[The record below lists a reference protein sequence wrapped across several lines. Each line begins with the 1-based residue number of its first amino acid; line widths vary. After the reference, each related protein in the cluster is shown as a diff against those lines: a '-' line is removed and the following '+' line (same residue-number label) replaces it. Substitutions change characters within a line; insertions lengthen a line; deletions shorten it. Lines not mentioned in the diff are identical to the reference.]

1 MEHSSLWR
9 RALGLGT
16 VFCALVVAASVG
28 GTGTGRAATS
38 FEVDLSPLIGTIG
51 NDIPQVSFGGKI
63 GYHLFVENTGD
74 STTQHAQIV
83 VTSDGATFSDA
94 SDASC
99 AANPKNLHQM
109 VCTPFGGTF
118 VPHATFAVDFRFT
131 APSSGTQVST
141 VTAITVAA
149 QTVGSNKNNGTTIA
163 QSSAV
168 LTNIVE
174 NTTKA
179 DTYLHVNEKAG
190 TGGLSADHPQ
200 NFTATMPSTF
210 FGDPFGIA
218 LSIHDGV
225 GTPLCGTCLTS
236 FTTVDIPAAP
246 FPATPGNPFYNG
258 VDPNNPYGWSI
269 SAKYP
274 SGFQLSK
281 LVHVDDSNVPKDVPS
296 CASIVPEPAPTLA
309 QPLCWDTLNQQPGNP
324 NKPDTRIVTA
334 TGRGLENGQ
343 FGFG

>member
-1 MEHSSLWR
+1 
-9 RALGLGT
+9 
-16 VFCALVVAASVG
+16 VCCALVVAASVG

-38 FEVDLSPLIGTIG
+38 FQVDLSPLIGTIG

-63 GYHLFVENTGD
+63 GYHLIVQNTGD
-74 STTQHAQIV
+74 STTQHGQIV

-99 AANPKNLHQM
+99 AANPSNKHQM

-118 VPHATFAVDFRFT
+118 SPGATFAVDFRFT

-141 VTAITVAA
+141 TAAMTVAA
-149 QTVGSNKNNGTTIA
+149 QTVGGNKNNGTTLA

-179 DTYLHVNEKAG
+179 DTYLHVNENAR
-190 TGGLSADHPQ
+190 TGALNTNHPQ

-210 FGDPFGIA
+210 FGDPFGVA

-225 GTPLCGTCLTS
+225 GTPLCDTCLTS
-236 FTTVDIPAAP
+236 FTALESRLRHSRP
-246 FPATPGNPFYNG
+246 
-258 VDPNNPYGWSI
+258 
-269 SAKYP
+269 P
-274 SGFQLSK
+274 SG
-281 LVHVDDSNVPKDVPS
+281 
-296 CASIVPEPAPTLA
+296 
-309 QPLCWDTLNQQPGNP
+309 
-324 NKPDTRIVTA
+324 TRSTTA
-334 TGRGLENGQ
+334 
-343 FGFG
+343 

>member
-1 MEHSSLWR
+1 MGHSSLRR

-28 GTGTGRAATS
+28 GTGTSRAATS
-38 FEVDLSPLIGTIG
+38 FDVDLSPLIGTIG

-63 GYHLFVENTGD
+63 GYHLFVQNTGD
-74 STTQHAQIV
+74 SATQHAKIV

-99 AANPKNLHQM
+99 AANPSNKNQM

-118 VPHATFAVDFRFT
+118 NAGATFSVDFRFT

-141 VTAITVAA
+141 AAAITIAA
-149 QTVGSNKNNGTTIA
+149 QTVGGNKNNGTTIA
-163 QSSAV
+163 ESSAV
-168 LTNIVE
+168 LTSIVE

-179 DTYLHVNEKAG
+179 DTYLHVNENAG
-190 TGGLSADHPQ
+190 TGPLTTNHPQ
-200 NFTATMPSTF
+200 NFNVMMPSTF

-225 GTPLCGTCLTS
+225 GTPLCDTCLT
-236 FTTVDIPAAP
+236 TTAVDIPAAP

-258 VDPNNPYGWSI
+258 VDPSNPYGWSI
-269 SAKYP
+269 TATYP
-274 SGFQLSK
+274 PGFNLTK
-281 LVHVDDSNVPKDVPS
+281 LVHVDDNNVTENVPS
-296 CASIVPEPAPTLA
+296 CASISPEHAPTLG
-309 QPLCWDTLNQQPGNP
+309 QPLCWDTLKQERGN
-324 NKPDTRIVTA
+324 NGILRSA
-334 TGRGLENGQ
+334 GRGFENGG

>member
-1 MEHSSLWR
+1 MGHSSLRR

-38 FEVDLSPLIGTIG
+38 FTVDLSPLIGTIG

-63 GYHLFVENTGD
+63 GYHLFVQNTGD
-74 STTQHAQIV
+74 SATQHAQIV
-83 VTSDGATFSDA
+83 VTSEGGTFSDA

-99 AANPKNLHQM
+99 AANPSNKNQM

-118 VPHATFAVDFRFT
+118 NPGATFAVDFRFT

-141 VTAITVAA
+141 TAAITIAA
-149 QTVGSNKNNGTTIA
+149 QTVGGNKNKGTTIA
-163 QSSAV
+163 ESLAV

-179 DTYLHVNEKAG
+179 DTYLHANENAG
-190 TGGLSADHPQ
+190 TGPLTTDHPQ
-200 NFTATMPSTF
+200 NFTVMMPPTF

-225 GTPLCGTCLTS
+225 GTPLCDTCLTS
-236 FTTVDIPAAP
+236 FTTIDIPAAP

-258 VDPNNPYGWSI
+258 VDPNNPYGWSV
-269 SAKYP
+269 SANYP
-274 SGFQLSK
+274 SGFNLTK
-281 LVHVDDSNVPKDVPS
+281 LVHVDDNNVPHDVPS
-296 CASIVPEPAPTLA
+296 CASIVPEQAPTLA
-309 QPLCWDTLNQQPGNP
+309 QPFCWSTLNQQHGN
-324 NKPDTRIVTA
+324 NRMIVTS
-334 TGRGLENGQ
+334 TGKGLGNGGV
-343 FGFG
+343 GFG